1 MSELHRSRNAGFSLV
16 ELLIV
21 ISLLTI
27 VIGIAVLN
35 TGSAVPNMRANAAMN
50 QVVAQVRMG
59 RESALAQRRNFQIL
73 FLGSN
78 QIQLRRL
85 EVDPAPPTDFPPVT
99 LTGGVQFTL
108 FSAMPDTPDD
118 FGNTTAVSFGGSPTL
133 TFLSDGT
140 FVDSSG
146 APLNGTVFIGIPGR
160 TETARAITVLGTTGR
175 VGRYRWDGSRWIN

>member
-1 MSELHRSRNAGFSLV
+1 MSDLRRSRNAGFSLV

-27 VIGIAVLN
+27 AIGIAILN
-35 TGSAVPNMRANAAMN
+35 SGSALPNMQANAAMN
-50 QVVAQVRMG
+50 QVVEQVRTA

-85 EVDPAPPTDFPPVT
+85 ELPPAPPTDFPAVT
-99 LTGGVQFTL
+99 LTSGVQFTL
-108 FSAMPDTPDD
+108 FSGLPDTPDN
-118 FGNTTAVSFGGSPTL
+118 FGNATAVSFGGSPTL

-140 FVDSSG
+140 FVDSG
-146 APLNGTVFIGIPGR
+146 GIPLNGTVFIGIPGH
-160 TETARAITVLGTTGR
+160 TETARAITILGTTGR
-175 VGRYRWDGSRWIN
+175 VGRYLWDGSRWID